1 VVSGGAPRAL
11 VFGTGAL
18 GCLFGARLAR
28 SGMEV
33 TVIGSWQAALDALG
47 RRGATVID
55 HEGRWSAP
63 VHVRRIPAVPLPA
76 PLALVLVKAQ
86 QTALIAPVV
95 AGALSPGG
103 LAVTLQNGLGNR
115 ESLEAALGAGRVLPG
130 ITVVGAALAEPG
142 VVRATPGRVVLG
154 TLPGREEAVARLA
167 QRLEAA
173 GFGVEV
179 TAEIDVPI
187 WRKLAANCAINALSA
202 LRAVPNGVLLDD
214 AGAHPV
220 IEAAAREV
228 AAVAAARGVD
238 LGTDPMEMTLEVLR
252 RTASNRSSMLQD
264 VEHGRPTE
272 VEALNGAVVREGRRL
287 GVPTPANEELWRAVL
302 ALSEST
308 RARIAE
314 ADQ

>member
-1 VVSGGAPRAL
+1 VVTSVAPRVL

-18 GCLFGARLAR
+18 GCLFGARLSR
-28 SGMEV
+28 SGAEV
-33 TVIGSWQAALDALG
+33 TVVGTWPAALEALG
-47 RRGATVID
+47 RRGATVVD

-63 VHVRRIPAVPLPA
+63 VHVRRLPATPMPA

-86 QTALIAPVV
+86 QTTLVAPAV
-95 AGALSPGG
+95 ARSLASDGV
-103 LAVTLQNGLGNR
+103 AVTLQNGLGNR
-115 ESLEAALGAGRVLPG
+115 ESLEAALAPGRVLTG

-154 TLPGREEAVARLA
+154 TLPGREERLA
-167 QRLEAA
+167 RIAQLLEAA

-179 TAEIDVPI
+179 TADIDVAV

-202 LRAVPNGVLLDD
+202 LRAVPNGALLDD
-214 AGAHPV
+214 PGTHP
-220 IEAAAREV
+220 ILAAAAREV

-238 LGTDPMEMTLEVLR
+238 LGTDPVELAFEVLR

-264 VEHGRPTE
+264 IERGRPTE
-272 VEALNGAVVREGRRL
+272 VESLNGAVAREGRRL
-287 GVPTPANEELWRAVL
+287 GVPTPVNEDLWRKVL

-308 RARIAE
+308 RARIR
-314 ADQ
+314 DDS